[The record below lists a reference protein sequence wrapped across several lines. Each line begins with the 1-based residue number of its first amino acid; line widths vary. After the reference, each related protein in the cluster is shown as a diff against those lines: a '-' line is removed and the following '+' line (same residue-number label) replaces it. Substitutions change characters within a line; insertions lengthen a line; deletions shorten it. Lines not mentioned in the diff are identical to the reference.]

1 MCEIACTLHH
11 EKKIWPEASRV
22 RVFMYV
28 PGVDF
33 PHLCT
38 QCHDYPCVESCPVEA
53 LSVNEYTSAVIVE
66 REKCTACFACID
78 ACPGKIPFIH
88 PGDGKATICD
98 LCDGDPE
105 CAKICTEGNWDALR
119 VTERTEEHS
128 HRLYARPPQEITK
141 SLTSLLYGDRGKEFI

>member
-1 MCEIACTLHH
+1 MLL
-11 EKKIWPEASRV
+11 
-22 RVFMYV
+22 

-38 QCHDYPCVESCPVEA
+38 QCHDYPCVGSCPEDA
-53 LSVNEYTSAVIVE
+53 LSVNEATSAVIVN
-66 REKCTACFACID
+66 REKCNACLACII

-98 LCDGDPE
+98 LCNGEPQ

-119 VTERTEEHS
+119 VTERTEEYS
-128 HRLYARPPQEITK
+128 HKLYAKPPEETTK
-141 SLTSLLYGDRGKEFI
+141 NLAIILFGERGKELI

>member
-1 MCEIACTLHH
+1 
-11 EKKIWPEASRV
+11 
-22 RVFMYV
+22 
-28 PGVDF
+28 
-33 PHLCT
+33 
-38 QCHDYPCVESCPVEA
+38 
-53 LSVNEYTSAVIVE
+53 VIVD

-141 SLTSLLYGDRGKEFI
+141 SLVSILYGDRGKEFV